1 MPDMKKISYNDLN
14 ARQKENYN
22 FQKIAATLAEYGYS
36 CMWLNDDWQGADFIA
51 NHIDGIEFLKVQLK
65 GRVTINKKYIGK
77 DIYIAFRHEDDTYLY
92 PHDEIMNFIFTELP
106 NTEKRES
113 WAKEGG
119 FSWPNPMPK
128 KLQAKLENYK
138 L

>member
-1 MPDMKKISYNDLN
+1 MLFKKIKYADLN

-65 GRVTINKKYIGK
+65 GRLTISKKYIGK
-77 DIYIAFRHEDDTYLY
+77 DIYIAFRYLDSTYLY
-92 PHDEIMNFIFTELP
+92 PHDVLMNFIFKELP
-106 NTEKRES
+106 NTEKRDS
-113 WAKEGG
+113 WITDGG

-128 KLQAKLENYK
+128 KLEKELANYR